1 MKSYVVVA
9 SLFSAK
15 TSHVQA
21 SIVALLPVDA
31 QGLASVIE
39 LPQQQQKKK
48 CWAAISS
55 QLKKQTGH

>member
-39 LPQQQQKKK
+39 LPQQQQQKKNVE
-48 CWAAISS
+48 
-55 QLKKQTGH
+55 LP